1 MLNNLI
7 NSRVLILLIILVIFS
22 QTKFRKMIEDF
33 TNSYNHQCNHGM
45 GKVLDAVAKERG
57 MIKKK
62 KGWDFYFPC
71 GYNYCEHESSK
82 LKPENADQ
90 KFFLLDGC
98 DNINSKTAL
107 WKAILKQYGRINA
120 SKLMPNTFLLNN
132 SNEMTQF
139 TNYYS
144 QRKSENPKCKFVLK
158 NHKQRQEGIKLE
170 NDIKQIK
177 KAKNNGFYLVQDYL
191 EDPYLIS
198 KRKINIRY
206 YLLIVCTKEKI
217 EAYVHNNG
225 FMYYTPKFYKAGS
238 LDFKEHITTGY
249 IDRKVYEEN
258 PLTIADFNVYL
269 NNIQSGLSDLFF
281 RRVQGLFNKI
291 MIALHDKICRSEHL
305 QNNTL
310 FQLFGADI
318 APDKNLIPSLMEI
331 NKGPDLSP
339 KDNRDGDV
347 KIKVQGDI
355 MDIVDTEGDYKL
367 KTANGFKLIYSSN
380 KK

>member
-7 NSRVLILLIILVIFS
+7 NSKVLILLIILVIFS
-22 QTKFRKMIEDF
+22 QTKIQRMIEDF

-45 GKVLDAVAKERG
+45 GKVLGAVAKERG
-57 MIKKK
+57 MVSKK

-71 GYNYCEHESSK
+71 GYNYCELESSK

-98 DNINSKTAL
+98 DKINSKTAL
-107 WKAILKQYGRINA
+107 WDAIKSRYGRFEAAKI
-120 SKLMPNTFLLNN
+120 MPNTYLLDN
-132 SNEMTQF
+132 SSEMTEF

-144 QRKSENPKCKFVLK
+144 HLKLQNPKCKFVLK
-158 NHKQRQEGIKLE
+158 NHRQRQEGIKLV
-170 NDIKQIK
+170 NDLKEIK
-177 KAKNNGFYLVQDYL
+177 KARNNGFYLVQDYK
-191 EDPYLIS
+191 ENPFLIS

-206 YLLIVCTKEKI
+206 YLLIVCSKDKI
-217 EAYVHNNG
+217 EGYIHNNG
-225 FMYYTPKFYKAGS
+225 FMYYTPKLYKEGT

-258 PLTIADFNVYL
+258 PLTISDFNTHL
-269 NNIQSGLSDLFF
+269 EGLQPGLSDEFFKRVKNLFHK
-281 RRVQGLFNKI
+281 V
-291 MIALHDKICRSEHL
+291 MVSLHGKICKMEHL
-305 QNNTL
+305 QKNTL

-318 APDKNLIPSLMEI
+318 GPDENLEPSLMEI

-339 KDNRDGDV
+339 KDDRDGKV

-355 MDIVDTEGDYKL
+355 MDIVDTDGDYKI
-367 KTANGFKLIYSSN
+367 KETNGFSLVYSSN
-380 KK
+380 K